1 MYGILNL
8 VKTAYAFK
16 STKENL
22 VGTIDQLFHHFSS
35 KGKLSDIGIKNQV
48 ISLELFI
55 YKVEMEDS
63 PVKLNHQYGSSYTL
77 QLQSTK
83 QKSSGGISSNDPYDA
98 ALKNWLHIL

>member
-55 YKVEMEDS
+55 YKVEM
-63 PVKLNHQYGSSYTL
+63 VK
-77 QLQSTK
+77 
-83 QKSSGGISSNDPYDA
+83 
-98 ALKNWLHIL
+98 